1 MQKRPDAPE
10 GSKATVAD
18 TDFIPVETILF
29 VFEELVSKDQRI
41 PQKVLDSIDAHEDID
56 WTLVSAYKQRSDLI
70 QQKKNNAPKPSTT
83 RGGGPSRKRAEREV
97 VAPTHERNTRHRAA
111 AEGGLE
117 DQQMPTPVDWYGHN
131 IIRKPDG
138 RLSRI

>member
-83 RGGGPSRKRAEREV
+83 RGGASRKRAEREV

-117 DQQMPTPVDWYGHN
+117 DQQMPTAVDWYGHN

>member
-70 QQKKNNAPKPSTT
+70 QQKKNNNAPKPSLCVSD
-83 RGGGPSRKRAEREV
+83 PDQNSKKQAAKRA
-97 VAPTHERNTRHRAA
+97 
-111 AEGGLE
+111 G
-117 DQQMPTPVDWYGHN
+117 
-131 IIRKPDG
+131 
-138 RLSRI
+138 

>member
-1 MQKRPDAPE
+1 M
-10 GSKATVAD
+10 
-18 TDFIPVETILF
+18 L
-29 VFEELVSKDQRI
+29 
-41 PQKVLDSIDAHEDID
+41 
-56 WTLVSAYKQRSDLI
+56 
-70 QQKKNNAPKPSTT
+70 PSHQLP
-83 RGGGPSRKRAEREV
+83 GGGGGASRKRAEREV

-117 DQQMPTPVDWYGHN
+117 DQPMPTAVDWYGQN